1 MKYKLHKNGSYN
13 IHTIKTDKFKTI
25 RMEIIF
31 RNNFNSETTSS
42 RTALFELLTENS
54 KNYKTKRALNLKEEE
69 LYNAV
74 IYSESIKLG
83 NQIISSINLEF
94 LNPKFT
100 KDEYFEEALSLPFDL
115 IFNPNIK
122 GEEFDADT
130 LEVVKKKTNIRTF
143 KYSRRS

>member
-54 KNYKTKRALNLKEEE
+54 KNYKTKRSLNLKEEE

-100 KDEYFEEALSLPFDL
+100 KDEYFPQAPSSRPSSPPF
-115 IFNPNIK
+115 F
-122 GEEFDADT
+122 
-130 LEVVKKKTNIRTF
+130 
-143 KYSRRS
+143 SR